1 MAWHAVEAAQLQRG
15 EDALVL
21 GAGPIGLGV
30 IQCLKAHGANK
41 IIVAEVAEERQNF
54 AKHFGATH
62 IFDPRH
68 DDIVGKCKEL
78 SDGRGVQVS
87 LDCAGVAASVK
98 TACLAVRAHGRV
110 VNVAIWEKEVPFNP
124 NNLVFGEK
132 KYSAGMSN
140 VRLLK
145 ILADKPIVLG
155 YQGKDYQGVINAL
168 SEGSMQPEKMIT
180 SKIHIDRVV
189 EDGYIPLINVSADA
203 CASQPPP
210 RQC

>member
-1 MAWHAVEAAQLQRG
+1 MEAAQLQSG

-30 IQCLKAHGANK
+30 IQCLKAQGANR
-41 IIVAEVAEERQNF
+41 IVVAEVAKERQSF

-68 DDIVGKCKEL
+68 EDVVAKCKEL
-78 SDGRGVQVS
+78 TDGRGVHVS

-98 TACLAVRAHGRV
+98 TACLAVRAQGRI
-110 VNVAIWEKEVPFNP
+110 VNVAIWEKEVAFNP

-132 KYSAGMSN
+132 KYSAGMCPVPSLD
-140 VRLLK
+140 V
-145 ILADKPIVLG
+145 LADKPIVLG
-155 YQGKDYQGVINAL
+155 YQGKDYEGVIKAL

-189 EDGYIPLINVSADA
+189 EDGYMPLINVSADA
-203 CASQPPP
+203 VPNILP
-210 RQC
+210 